1 MKETHTSRRTF
12 LAGSLTA
19 LGATTATMTVQAQQ
33 SEWSYVVVSGT
44 PGAGPVRYELETNDT
59 LEKTTETGGAPVDGA
74 SVNANDVL
82 EGSFA
87 GGVVVGGVDAYRYRG
102 DLTLLSVDDDA
113 TVYVD
118 GTQIDPDSVGENYDY
133 LAIVGDGS
141 KADYSFEVD
150 GDVAKT
156 NMTGGA
162 PTRYASVQDGDSV
175 DAGSV
180 SGSVF
185 GGADAFRV
193 AGDITEFD
201 LSGGTAY
208 LNGQEYTGPSAGDD
222 GDGRGQTGDGSEP
235 GIEFV
240 DCTTVEVT
248 GSFDEVSL
256 SVLASDGGCGPGPR
270 FSEQEYVFGLNAD
283 EVIEGTTT
291 ITLPSG
297 YFAAYQVVESATA
310 EGTSSMSVSNPDA
323 NACRAEME
331 SQFEDC

>member
-1 MKETHTSRRTF
+1 
-12 LAGSLTA
+12 
-19 LGATTATMTVQAQQ
+19 MTVRAQQ
-33 SEWSYVVVSGT
+33 SEWKHVVVSGT
-44 PGAGPVRYELETNDT
+44 PGAGPVRYELEATDT

-87 GGVVVGGVDAYRYRG
+87 SGVVVGGVDAYRYRG
-102 DLTLLSVDDDA
+102 DLTLLSVDGDA
-113 TVYVD
+113 TVYLD
-118 GTQIDPDSVGENYDY
+118 GTQTDPDSVGEDYDY
-133 LAIVGDGS
+133 LAVVGDGS

-162 PTRYASVQDGDSV
+162 PTRYASVQNADGV

-185 GGADAFRV
+185 GGTDAFRV

-208 LNGQEYTGPSAGDD
+208 LNGQEYTGPSG
-222 GDGRGQTGDGSEP
+222 GDGSGRGEGDNRGQTSDGSEP
-235 GIEFV
+235 GVKFV

-248 GSFDEVSL
+248 GSFDQVSL

-283 EVIEGTTT
+283 EVVEGTTT
-291 ITLPSG
+291 ISLPSG

-323 NACRAEME
+323 DACRAEME